1 MEHINMSR
9 LKYVIIPSNEV
20 TDEMRNAS
28 NIEFFSVDNSKTV
41 FDYIGAKPSCYN
53 SYDELSKLEWNK
65 IYNDN
70 VDNAWNTVPE
80 WLE

>member
-65 IYNDN
+65 IYNDK
-70 VDNAWNTVPE
+70 VDNAWNTVSE
-80 WLE
+80 

>member
-1 MEHINMSR
+1 MSR

-41 FDYIGAKPSCYN
+41 FDYIAAKPSCYN

>member
-1 MEHINMSR
+1 MSR